1 MMLIRASEE
10 VRLSDFLIML
20 NLPNQP
26 TEKLQVD
33 LGSALGE
40 NSIYNTHTND
50 LLKNNYL
57 FLQSNFI
64 NY

>member
-26 TEKLQVD
+26 TEMLQVD

-40 NSIYNTHTND
+40 TNIYNTHTND
-50 LLKNNYL
+50 LLKIQL
-57 FLQSNFI
+57 HILQYNFI
-64 NY
+64 KA